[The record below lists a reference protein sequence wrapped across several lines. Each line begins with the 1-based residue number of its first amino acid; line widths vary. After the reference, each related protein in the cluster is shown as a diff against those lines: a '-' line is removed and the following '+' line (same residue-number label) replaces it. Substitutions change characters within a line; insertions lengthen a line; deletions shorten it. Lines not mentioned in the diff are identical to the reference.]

1 MFETSKDL
9 LYIILAF
16 CILWFTAFVCWALY
30 YIISVMRSVA
40 KITDSA
46 KKKMQMVDDILKL
59 VKLVKDKLDKGSNH
73 MSILADSAIKL
84 VGFVMDKQKK
94 STAKSKKKKS

>member
-46 KKKMQMVDDILKL
+46 KKKMEMIDDIL
-59 VKLVKDKLDKGSNH
+59 KLVKDKLDKGSNH

-84 VGFVMDKQKK
+84 VGFVMEKQKK
-94 STAKSKKKKS
+94 STAKSKKKK

>member
-46 KKKMQMVDDILKL
+46 KKKMEMIDDIL
-59 VKLVKDKLDKGSNH
+59 KLVKDKLDKGSNH

-84 VGFVMDKQKK
+84 VGFVMEKQKK

>member
-16 CILWFTAFVCWALY
+16 CILWFTAFICWALY

-46 KKKMQMVDDILKL
+46 KKKMEMIDDIL
-59 VKLVKDKLDKGSNH
+59 KLVKDKLDKGSNH

-84 VGFVMDKQKK
+84 VGFVMEKQKK
-94 STAKSKKKKS
+94 STAKSKKKK

>member
-59 VKLVKDKLDKGSNH
+59 VKDKLDKGSNH